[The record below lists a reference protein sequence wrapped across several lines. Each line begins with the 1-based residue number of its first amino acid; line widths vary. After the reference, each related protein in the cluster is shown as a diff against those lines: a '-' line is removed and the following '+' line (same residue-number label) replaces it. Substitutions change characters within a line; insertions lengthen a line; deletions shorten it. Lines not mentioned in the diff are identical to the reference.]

1 MTALHWAVEEEH
13 TELVKLL
20 LKHGAS
26 PVAMS
31 KYDETPL
38 SIAEEMGYREVVEIL
53 LANGSRVS
61 QEEQKVATDC
71 LLDEMEKDKLNHI
84 DLDSSDEA
92 PAMTYRFPTNTNSSS
107 QIKCEYRIFSP
118 LKHQS
123 AK

>member
-1 MTALHWAVEEEH
+1 MTALHWAVEEER

-31 KYDETPL
+31 KYGETPL

-61 QEEQKVATDC
+61 QEEQQVATDC
-71 LLDEMEKDKLNHI
+71 LLDEMEKDKMNHI
-84 DLDSSDEA
+84 NLDSSDDT
-92 PAMTYRFPTNTNSSS
+92 PAMTYRFPANMNSSN
-107 QIKCEYRIFSP
+107 QIKCECHTIILVNS
-118 LKHQS
+118 LK
-123 AK
+123 